1 MLFFV
6 RQNQVPHLPP
16 PREADRF
23 SKLEWQGSSVVEQ
36 RTHKPFV
43 GSSILP
49 PATIPPILPCESFL
63 QPCCFGH
70 LNIKVLELLPRLENG
85 SNTVIGVLMKL
96 HFQGLWIWLGK

>member
-6 RQNQVPHLPP
+6 RQNQVSHLPP
-16 PREADRF
+16 PREVDRF

-49 PATIPPILPCESFL
+49 PATIPDLFN
-63 QPCCFGH
+63 FGSTQIPPFAQFC
-70 LNIKVLELLPRLENG
+70 LNIQGRCPRY
-85 SNTVIGVLMKL
+85 
-96 HFQGLWIWLGK
+96 